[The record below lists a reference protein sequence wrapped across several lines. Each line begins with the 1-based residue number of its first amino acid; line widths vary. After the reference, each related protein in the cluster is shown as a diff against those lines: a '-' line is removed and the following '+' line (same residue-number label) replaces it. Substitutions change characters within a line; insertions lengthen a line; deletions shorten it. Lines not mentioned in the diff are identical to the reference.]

1 MVSVSRTATVPGSTR
16 KRWYVW
22 YGQGKDLRKEGLRSY
37 VKRLQALGH
46 HGQAAEVI
54 VMAVKKGYRV

>member
-1 MVSVSRTATVPGSTR
+1 MVSVSYTLTAPGGTR
-16 KRWYVW
+16 RRWYVW
-22 YGQGKDLRKEGLRSY
+22 YGQGKALRKEGLRSY

-54 VMAVKKGYRV
+54 AMAVKKGYRI